1 MFYDIETAKP
11 RCSLLSLTTDRLRL
25 SVLKKS
31 EARRV
36 GDYLRRNRDFHQEF
50 SQTHDDAY
58 FTDNM
63 QKGYLDYD
71 AMAFKD
77 GRLVPF
83 WITLKGSDVII
94 GRVSFF
100 NLAYGGMMNCATG
113 YHLDKEYTGQGYM
126 TEALRAGCQFMFREY
141 KMHRVE
147 AFILPENERSIAL
160 VNRLGFTYEGKRIS
174 YMHINGAY
182 RDHEAFYLLS
192 DAL

>member
-1 MFYDIETAKP
+1 MDDYYEKDII
-11 RCSLLSLTTDRLRL
+11 LMTDRLILRPL
-25 SVLKKS
+25 KTEDRPDIHRNIYHDKEVQRYYLAPYIEKEEDVDLAGMINRCRERRIYVFAIVLK
-31 EARRV
+31 E
-36 GDYLRRNRDFHQEF
+36 
-50 SQTHDDAY
+50 T
-58 FTDNM
+58 
-63 QKGYLDYD
+63 
-71 AMAFKD
+71 
-77 GRLVPF
+77 
-83 WITLKGSDVII
+83 SDVIGMI
-94 GRVSFF
+94 NQCDSADENDRSVE
-100 NLAYGGMMNCATG
+100 LAYATG
-113 YHLDKEYTGQGYM
+113 SSYWNQGYM

>member
-1 MFYDIETAKP
+1 
-11 RCSLLSLTTDRLRL
+11 
-25 SVLKKS
+25 
-31 EARRV
+31 
-36 GDYLRRNRDFHQEF
+36 
-50 SQTHDDAY
+50 
-58 FTDNM
+58 
-63 QKGYLDYD
+63 
-71 AMAFKD
+71 
-77 GRLVPF
+77 
-83 WITLKGSDVII
+83 
-94 GRVSFF
+94 
-100 NLAYGGMMNCATG
+100 
-113 YHLDKEYTGQGYM
+113 M